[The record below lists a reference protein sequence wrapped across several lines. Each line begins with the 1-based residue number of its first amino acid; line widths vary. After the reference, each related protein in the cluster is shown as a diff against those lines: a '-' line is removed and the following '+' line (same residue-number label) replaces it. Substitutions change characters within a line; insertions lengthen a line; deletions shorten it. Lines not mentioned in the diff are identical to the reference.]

1 MSEER
6 KTCIKMFT
14 ISEYEEEEQWL
25 RGMARSGWMLK
36 STIVPCFYFFER
48 CEPQD
53 IVFKLE
59 FRSQSLGED
68 QEYFRMLEDF
78 GWKYLLSCNRFRYFY
93 KTAEADERSNE
104 LFSDNASK
112 LAMVKKILISRMLP
126 IAIIFLC
133 CVLPY
138 RAGVC
143 GRPDGRH
150 GYFLGGDA
158 GDLCQTVWKDFSGIL
173 SSDEEVQG
181 RLRVRAALEK
191 N

>member
-133 CVLPY
+133 CVLPSIARVFVGDLTGGMAIFWVVMLVIY
-138 RAGVC
+138 VRLFGKI
-143 GRPDGRH
+143 
-150 GYFLGGDA
+150 FLGFYRLTKKYRGD
-158 GDLCQTVWKDFSGIL
+158 
-173 SSDEEVQG
+173 
-181 RLRVRAALEK
+181 
-191 N
+191 